1 LVELSKAAGRE
12 VGAETSNHEMTKS
25 LHGDPGTFRRFDSIQ
40 TLALVSDTH
49 GLLRESVVAALQKVD
64 LIVHAGDVGPRS
76 LLRRLETIAPVV
88 AVRGNVDSELA
99 YLAPTELICV
109 NEQLIFV
116 LHDLS
121 MLELDPAV
129 AGLAMVVSGHSHQP
143 KIDRRCGVLYVNPGS
158 IGPKRFSLPVSFAKV
173 AFEGPDFVVELV
185 LLDEQFSR

>member
-1 LVELSKAAGRE
+1 
-12 VGAETSNHEMTKS
+12 MTQS

-40 TLALVSDTH
+40 TLALISDTH
-49 GLLRESVVAALQKVD
+49 GLLRESAIAALEKVD

-76 LLRRLETIAPVV
+76 LLRRLETLAPVV

-121 MLELDPAV
+121 SLELDPAV
-129 AGLAMVVSGHSHQP
+129 AGLAMVGVTSSARLEYASALASSLALSG
-143 KIDRRCGVLYVNPGS
+143 
-158 IGPKRFSLPVSFAKV
+158 PVA
-173 AFEGPDFVVELV
+173 APDIARGMVWPRIAMVCTSV
-185 LLDEQFSR
+185 GIS

>member
-1 LVELSKAAGRE
+1 MIEAAG
-12 VGAETSNHEMTKS
+12 AEKSNYEMAKS
-25 LHGDPGTFRRFDSIQ
+25 LHGDPGTFRRFDSVQ
-40 TLALVSDTH
+40 TLALISDTH
-49 GLLRESVVAALQKVD
+49 GLLRESAIAALEKVD

-121 MLELDPAV
+121 SLELDPAV

-143 KIDRRCGVLYVNPGS
+143 KIDRRRGVLYVNPGS
-158 IGPKRFSLPVSFAKV
+158 IGPRRFSLPVSFAKV

-185 LLDEQFSR
+185 ALDEQISR